1 MSLDDT
7 EHVRSDC
14 RLNGGQ
20 NNRFGRTVVIGT
32 VFAVSL
38 SASYA
43 QWTRILTVDNQAFI
57 PPENRRVVVTGY
69 PLGFSSGSV
78 ATWGNNNAG
87 VFGLNAPVYQ
97 SYFTRAVCVEV
108 GNPQPFNQ
116 VIFYNLHR
124 CFGRV
129 GYVMQLAANPSTTDQ
144 AAGLQL
150 AIWELEN
157 DVYWGRPANLYQ
169 NTFRITSGFS
179 AGAIAYA
186 NYLLNTSVNQAAEY
200 YYLVQHTPNAQDL
213 ILVPV
218 PEPASLLALGAGL
231 AGLCWRRRRVR

>member
-1 MSLDDT
+1 M
-7 EHVRSDC
+7 
-14 RLNGGQ
+14 
-20 NNRFGRTVVIGT
+20 RFGRTFVIGT

-43 QWTRILTVDNQAFI
+43 QTRIFNTDRQEFI
-57 PPENRRVVVTGY
+57 GPENRSVTVTGWAQ
-69 PLGFSSGSV
+69 GFVGGNS
-78 ATWGNNNAG
+78 AAWGYREAG
-87 VFGLNAPVYQ
+87 VFRLNAPVYQ
-97 SYFTRAVCVEV
+97 PYFTYAVCTE
-108 GNPQPFNQ
+108 GQFIQPFGSP
-116 VIFYNLHR
+116 VFYNLWR

-144 AAGLQL
+144 TAGLQL

-157 DVYWGRPANLYQ
+157 DVYWGRPANLYDG
-169 NTFRITSGFS
+169 TFRITSGYN
-179 AGAIAYA
+179 AAAVNYA
-186 NYLLNTSVNQAAEY
+186 NYLLNNSVGQRAEY
-200 YYLVQHTPNAQDL
+200 YYLIHYTNQAQDL

>member
-1 MSLDDT
+1 M
-7 EHVRSDC
+7 R
-14 RLNGGQ
+14 
-20 NNRFGRTVVIGT
+20 
-32 VFAVSL
+32 
-38 SASYA
+38 
-43 QWTRILTVDNQAFI
+43 AFI
-57 PPENRRVVVTGY
+57 GPENRSVTVTGWAHGSIGGNSAAW
-69 PLGFSSGSV
+69 GFRE
-78 ATWGNNNAG
+78 AG
-87 VFGLNAPVYQ
+87 VFRLNAPVYQ

-169 NTFRITSGFS
+169 NTFRITGGFS

-200 YYLVQHTPNAQDL
+200 YYLVQYTPNAQDL

>member
-1 MSLDDT
+1 M
-7 EHVRSDC
+7 
-14 RLNGGQ
+14 
-20 NNRFGRTVVIGT
+20 RFGRTFVIGT

-43 QWTRILTVDNQAFI
+43 QFTKIFSTDNRAFI
-57 PPENRRVVVTGY
+57 PPENRRVIVTGY
-69 PLGFSSGSV
+69 PLGFSSGIV
-78 ATWGNNNAG
+78 ATWGRNNAG

-116 VIFYNLHR
+116 VVFYNLHR

-157 DVYWGRPANLYQ
+157 DVYHGRPANLYRD
-169 NTFRITSGFS
+169 TFRITSGFS
-179 AGAIAYA
+179 AGAIDYA
-186 NYLLNTSVNQAAEY
+186 NYLLNTSAGRAAEY
-200 YYLVQHTPNAQDL
+200 YYLIQYTTQAQDL

-231 AGLCWRRRRVR
+231 AGLCWRRRRMR

>member
-1 MSLDDT
+1 M
-7 EHVRSDC
+7 
-14 RLNGGQ
+14 
-20 NNRFGRTVVIGT
+20 RFGRTVVIGT
-32 VFAVSL
+32 ALAVSL

-157 DVYWGRPANLYQ
+157 DVYWGRPANLYAD
-169 NTFRITSGFS
+169 TFRITSGYS
-179 AGAIAYA
+179 PAAVNYA
-186 NYLLNTSVNQAAEY
+186 NYLLNNSVGQRAEY
-200 YYLVQHTPNAQDL
+200 YYLIHYTNQAQDL

-231 AGLCWRRRRVR
+231 AGLCWRRRRMR

>member
-1 MSLDDT
+1 M
-7 EHVRSDC
+7 
-14 RLNGGQ
+14 
-20 NNRFGRTVVIGT
+20 RFGRTIVIGT
-32 VFAVSL
+32 ALAVSL

-43 QWTRILTVDNQAFI
+43 QTRIFNTDQRAFI
-57 PPENRRVVVTGY
+57 GPENRSVTVTGWAH
-69 PLGFSSGSV
+69 GFIGGNS
-78 ATWGNNNAG
+78 AAWGYREAG
-87 VFGLNAPVYQ
+87 VFRLNAPVYQ
-97 SYFTRAVCVEV
+97 PYFTYAVCAE
-108 GNPQPFNQ
+108 GQFIQPFGSP
-116 VIFYNLHR
+116 VFYNLWR
-124 CFGRV
+124 CEGRV